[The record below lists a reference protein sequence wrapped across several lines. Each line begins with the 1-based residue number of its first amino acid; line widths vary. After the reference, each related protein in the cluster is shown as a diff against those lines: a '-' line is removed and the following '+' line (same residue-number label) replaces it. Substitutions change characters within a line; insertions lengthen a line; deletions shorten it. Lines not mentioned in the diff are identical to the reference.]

1 MRAAV
6 RPSGARAWIFCAAQG
21 GNHFIEFI
29 EWQSPASDAIIER
42 DEIAREIQAL
52 NAAFPFEDSE
62 TWQEANL

>member
-6 RPSGARAWIFCAAQG
+6 LHAGARAWIFHAAQTAH
-21 GNHFIEFI
+21 HFIEFI
-29 EWQSPASDAIIER
+29 EWQSPDSDAIIER

-62 TWQEANL
+62 TWKEANL